1 MVIFGR
7 THPKIVELSFSF
19 AEFLSAWKKL
29 LYSICSFLR
38 YMLKL
43 IVSQERTDGINWSF
57 ASWYKFTQIK
67 RWLKIFGVSMVKNEC
82 GQSGDRTLKLSIS
95 EDSTDG
101 INMITIKS
109 LSNIFGSAFVKNECG
124 QPGYGAVKFTV
135 PQKWTDGIK

>member
-1 MVIFGR
+1 
-7 THPKIVELSFSF
+7 
-19 AEFLSAWKKL
+19 
-29 LYSICSFLR
+29 
-38 YMLKL
+38 
-43 IVSQERTDGINWSF
+43 
-57 ASWYKFTQIK
+57 
-67 RWLKIFGVSMVKNEC
+67 MVKNEC

-135 PQKWTDGIK
+135 PQK